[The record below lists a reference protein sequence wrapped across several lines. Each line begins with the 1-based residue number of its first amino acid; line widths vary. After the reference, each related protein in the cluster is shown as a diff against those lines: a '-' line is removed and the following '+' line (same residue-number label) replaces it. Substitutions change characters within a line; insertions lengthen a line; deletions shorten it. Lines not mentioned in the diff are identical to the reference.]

1 MVKQKKGAEYN
12 KDALI
17 DLLGLQNVE
26 DPIKLKRGVL
36 AKEAFHRGLISLKDC
51 IDANGGSVTTLK
63 RYLYTLVE
71 DEPTREAIDTYV
83 IWYSS
88 IYSVASKV
96 INAFLCYCWENK
108 LLNDPTFI
116 KDVLLDQTQV
126 KYMVLP
132 FKQEL
137 TGAKNS
143 KGAHPVF
150 QQFWEAYKEIFLPMY
165 PPKVDL
171 IRMKWDQTICK
182 MAGNLI
188 TAFESHVTIHFGS
201 RFRAYT
207 IYKFKERFQLKPVS
221 KVVDGVKRNAFQ
233 RRTDETLIFVK
244 DVYGAIQ
251 KNDPIPGY
259 PEETLWL
266 QTFRK
271 ACGVPETKDFDD
283 YIKDL
288 KVTPEVLSA
297 HIKMSLEF
305 EDALVKEEALLASL
319 DDMKAKAA
327 IERCGLKRF
336 SISPVTRTKRCFA
349 YIDQRILD
357 HLKETF
363 KIKSDL
369 TLQETFKLEKS
380 LWNKANKQARKK
392 LRNNQK
398 SRKKKRNYGLGSFPS
413 NAIATS
419 ILTDGVALCVNIS
432 TVAPPSAPVE
442 DGCKE
447 KEPVIIAFDE
457 GRVNLFQSAQKD
469 SNGRFVTT
477 RLTADHYQKK
487 ALVRRFTEWE
497 KQDRVNNPELQK
509 AITKLSKCTWK
520 TSRLEQFL
528 KTCRTLSD
536 EYEVFYRHSIVSKE
550 RAQHQMVMWRRKLA
564 IMAQRYS
571 HTFAKVLGKD
581 RSKELILA
589 VGDAKIKS
597 TGKKG
602 KEKERHGG
610 VPTSGKQ
617 KVMMRVLRS
626 NGYRGRLVPIDEYN
640 TTQCCHHCGNKQKDV
655 FDSEGQVIRG
665 LKKCMQCCT
674 PETSFKTR
682 NRDFNA
688 AINIWK
694 IALSILNNEDR
705 PSYLCRP
712 KKPKKVEKP
721 KVDCSDKSTCC

>member
-1 MVKQKKGAEYN
+1 MVKQKRGADYN

-17 DLLGLQNVE
+17 DLLGLKDVE
-26 DPIKLKRGVL
+26 DPSKLKRGDL
-36 AKEAFHRGLISLKDC
+36 AKEAFHKGLISLNDC

-71 DEPTREAIDTYV
+71 DEATREAIDTYV

-108 LLNDPTFI
+108 VLSDPTFI
-116 KDVLLDQTQV
+116 KNVLLDQTQV

-150 QQFWEAYKEIFLPMY
+150 QLFWETHKEVFLPMY
-165 PPKVDL
+165 PPRSDL
-171 IRMKWDQTICK
+171 LKMKWDQTIGK

-188 TAFESHVTIHFGS
+188 TAFESHVTVHFGS
-201 RFRAYT
+201 RFRAY
-207 IYKFKERFQLKPVS
+207 IIHKFKEHFQMKQAS
-221 KVVDGVKRNAFQ
+221 KVVDGVKRSVFQ
-233 RRTDETLIFVK
+233 GANKTPIFVK
-244 DVYGAIQ
+244 DVYDTVQ
-251 KNDPIPGY
+251 KNAPIDGFPQ
-259 PEETLWL
+259 ETLWL
-266 QTFRK
+266 QMFK
-271 ACGVPETKDFDD
+271 KECGIPDTQDFDS
-283 YIKDL
+283 YMKDL
-288 KVTPEVLSA
+288 KVTPEVLSM
-297 HIKMSLEF
+297 HIRMSLDF
-305 EDALVKEEALLASL
+305 EDALLKEESLIASL
-319 DDMKAKAA
+319 ADDKAKAA
-327 IERCGLKRF
+327 VERCGLKRF

-357 HLKETF
+357 HLKDAF
-363 KIKSDL
+363 KIKNEMS
-369 TLQETFKLEKS
+369 LQDTFKLEKS

-392 LRNNQK
+392 LRSNPK
-398 SRKKKRNYGLGSFPS
+398 SRKKKRSYGLGSFPK
-413 NAIATS
+413 NAVATS
-419 ILTDGVALCVNIS
+419 VLTDGVALCVNVS
-432 TVAPPSAPVE
+432 TVAPPPSINVE
-442 DGCKE
+442 NTNNK

-469 SNGRFVTT
+469 AHARFVTT
-477 RLTADHYQKK
+477 RLTAEHYQRK
-487 ALVRRFTEWE
+487 ALVKRFTEWE
-497 KQDRVNNPELQK
+497 KQDRLEHPELQQ
-509 AITKLSKCTWK
+509 AITKLSSCTWK
-520 TSRLEQFL
+520 TGRLDPFL
-528 KTCRTLSD
+528 KTCRVLAD
-536 EYEVFYRHSIVSKE
+536 EYEVFYRHAILSKE
-550 RAQHQMVMWRRKLA
+550 RAKHQMVMWRRKLA

-571 HTFAKVLGKD
+571 HTFSKVLGKD

-602 KEKERHGG
+602 MEKERHGG

-626 NGYRGRLVPIDEYN
+626 NGYHGGLVPIDEYN

-665 LKKCMQCCT
+665 LKKCMHCCT
-674 PETSFKTR
+674 PETSLAALLPMSHLWWR
-682 NRDFNA
+682 NQDTESGLGSKA
-688 AINIWK
+688 AYEPPLV
-694 IALSILNNEDR
+694 A
-705 PSYLCRP
+705 
-712 KKPKKVEKP
+712 
-721 KVDCSDKSTCC
+721 